1 MNKNYKFAGLMCI
14 ALAVSS
20 AVFAGGA
27 VKKQTISSDYS
38 RNSVTKMVV
47 VYGDQWDSHVIT
59 GIDSIDTGSKF
70 DVNELITERIHLDG
84 AFRTAEEQQ
93 QAAAAQTQS
102 SGNAAKEMFAGIGD
116 TFKGIGNGMAAK
128 PDTLTQRLLTEY
140 LNDNNVG
147 KEIFDYELMVD
158 NNGRFHY
165 DIMVERSRWN
175 ATDKDVQLDNAS
187 QVKTMNENGEALLA
201 NSYIIVFDAKDPR
214 IGETTDKNGNKK
226 PLYMANVTGYVF
238 MVDSAA
244 AVIGNILHNMWIEN
258 NDDINT
264 ANQKRELYR
273 NVHIPMICVAAQ
285 SVSASSEKSM
295 QNAITKSY
303 DGVLRKLEN
312 KISAWQVTATPEDV
326 RPYITAKIGTK
337 EGLKNGQ
344 RFKIFKNKEV
354 RVKHTDNQDSTVNR
368 TLKVGFARATVI
380 NDNNEVATGNTGVSS
395 FYQISGQHLK
405 GTEFIKQSNDIKL
418 GVSLDYNYN
427 GLGMGANKKI
437 FGAYSMVDLTFD
449 YLAYIHKCGI
459 SHYARLNV
467 GYDINT
473 AKQLEEGANENG
485 TTWYTYADGKYAGQ
499 AIFGKGVS
507 YVNVAVGYAC
517 GLKVKQVMEFQP
529 FINVGLDII
538 VPHGFDNTVLT
549 SLSTAVLGET
559 INFTDKTAKQTF
571 GLFIDPGMR
580 IVFNCGYPF
589 QLFIQ
594 ANYSVGIM
602 QWDAYKVLNEYAKQC
617 GYGHGMGLGV
627 AAGMKWTF

>member
-1 MNKNYKFAGLMCI
+1 MRKLNNVMGLCI
-14 ALAVSS
+14 ALMMSS
-20 AVFAGGA
+20 MAFAKGQ
-27 VKKQTISSDYS
+27 VKSTVISSDYS
-38 RNSVTKMVV
+38 RNSISKITIL
-47 VYGDQWDSHVIT
+47 YGDRWDNQVVT
-59 GIDSIDTGSKF
+59 GVDSIQTGAKF
-70 DVNELITERIHLDG
+70 DVNNIKTKTIRLKG

-93 QAAAAQTQS
+93 VQLAAQQPQEKT
-102 SGNAAKEMFAGIGD
+102 NAFKDM
-116 TFKGIGNGMAAK
+116 FKGVGDAFKGLAKVVAAK

-140 LNDNNVG
+140 INQNNIG
-147 KEIFDYELMVD
+147 KEIFDYVLMVD
-158 NNGRFHY
+158 GNGRFHY
-165 DIMVERSRWN
+165 DLMVERSRWN
-175 ATDKDVQLDNAS
+175 ATDADVQLDNAS
-187 QVKTMNENGEALLA
+187 QVKTMDENGPALLA
-201 NSYIIVFDAKDPR
+201 NSYLIVFDAKETK

-226 PLYMANVTGYVF
+226 PVYMADVTGYVF
-238 MVDSAA
+238 AIDSAEE
-244 AVIGNILHNMWIEN
+244 VIGNIVHNMWI
-258 NDDINT
+258 NDGEE
-264 ANQKRELYR
+264 ASVVAQKRDLYR
-273 NVHIPMICVAAQ
+273 NVRIPMKCIAAQ
-285 SVSASSEKSM
+285 SASASSEKSM
-295 QNAITKSY
+295 EKAISSSY
-303 DGVLRKLEN
+303 DDILRKLEN
-312 KISAWQVTATPEDV
+312 KISAWEVTATPEDV
-326 RPYITAKIGTK
+326 RPYITAKVGTK

-344 RFKIFKNKEV
+344 RFKIFKNKGDEEEGNL
-354 RVKHTDNQDSTVNR
+354 RTV
-368 TLKVGFARATVI
+368 KVGYARATEI
-380 NDNNEVATGNTGVSS
+380 NNNNEVATGNTGVSS
-395 FYQISGQHLK
+395 FYQISGRHLK
-405 GTEFIKQSNDIKL
+405 GTEFLKQSNDIRL

-427 GLGMGANKKI
+427 GLGMGANKKV

-485 TTWYTYADGKYAGQ
+485 TAWYTYAGGQYAGQ

-538 VPHGFDNTVLT
+538 DPHGFDNSVLT
-549 SLSTAVLGET
+549 NLSKAVLGET

-617 GYGHGMGLGV
+617 GYGHGMGLGA
-627 AAGMKWTF
+627 AAGVKWTF

>member
-38 RNSVTKMVV
+38 RNSVTKVVV

-70 DVNELITERIHLDG
+70 DVNVLTTKKIHLKG
-84 AFRTAEEQQ
+84 AFRTEEAQQ
-93 QAAAAQTQS
+93 NAKAASAPSQS
-102 SGNAAKEMFAGIGD
+102 SGGAKGFFAGLGD
-116 TFKGIGNGMAAK
+116 SFKGSGAVAAAK

-226 PLYMANVTGYVF
+226 PVYMANVTGYVF

-244 AVIGNILHNMWIEN
+244 AVIGNILHNMWIED

-285 SVSASSEKSM
+285 SISASSEKSM

-312 KISAWQVTATPEDV
+312 KISAWAVTATPEKV
-326 RPYITAKIGTK
+326 RPYITAKVGTK
-337 EGLKNGQ
+337 EGIKNTQ
-344 RFKIFKNKEV
+344 RFKIYKNKEKV
-354 RVKHTDNQDSTVNR
+354 TKDIDGNDSTYSY
-368 TLKVGFARATVI
+368 TAKVGYARATVI
-380 NDNNEVATGNTGVSS
+380 NDNEEVATGNTGVSY
-395 FYQISGQHLK
+395 FYQISGGIMK
-405 GTEFIKQSNDIKL
+405 GTEFLKQSNDIKL
-418 GVSLDYNYN
+418 GVSIDYNYN
-427 GLGMGANKKI
+427 GLGWENQKI
-437 FGAYSMVDLTFD
+437 FGAFSMVDVTFD
-449 YLAYIHKCGI
+449 YLAYMHKNGI
-459 SHYARLNV
+459 SHYARINV
-467 GYDINT
+467 GYDILTSKMLKNGLI
-473 AKQLEEGANENG
+473 AANEGITEEQAESAIQG
-485 TTWYTYADGKYAGQ
+485 TWLE
-499 AIFGKGVS
+499 KGVS
-507 YVNVAVGYAC
+507 FVNVSAGYAC
-517 GLKVKQVMEFQP
+517 GLKVKQIMEFQP
-529 FINVGLDII
+529 MINVGVDLPVYHAKVD
-538 VPHGFDNTVLT
+538 LT
-549 SLSTAVLGET
+549 K
-559 INFTDKTAKQTF
+559 DQKKTNY
-571 GLFIDPGMR
+571 GVFIDPALR

-589 QLFIQ
+589 QLFVQ
-594 ANYSVGIM
+594 ADYSVMVLQG
-602 QWDAYKVLNEYAKQC
+602 DTYKSLNNDLEVC
-617 GYGHGMGLGV
+617 GHKRDMGLGV

>member
-1 MNKNYKFAGLMCI
+1 MKKTYKMAGLIFI

-20 AVFAGGA
+20 TVFAGGL

-38 RNSVTKMVV
+38 RNSVTKVVV
-47 VYGDQWDSHVIT
+47 VYGDQWDNHVIT
-59 GIDSIDTGSKF
+59 GVDSIDTGSKF
-70 DVNELITERIHLDG
+70 DVNELKTKRIHLNG

-93 QAAAAQTQS
+93 KAAAAAAPAQS
-102 SGNAAKEMFAGIGD
+102 SGNSAKDFFAGIGD
-116 TFKGIGNGMAAK
+116 AFKGAGAGTVAK
-128 PDTLTQRLLTEY
+128 PDTLTKRLLTEY
-140 LNDNNVG
+140 LNENNVG
-147 KEIFDYELMVD
+147 KEIFDYVLMVD
-158 NNGRFHY
+158 NNGYFHY
-165 DIMVERSRWN
+165 DLMVERSRWN
-175 ATDKDVQLDNAS
+175 ATDEDVKLDNAS
-187 QVKTMNENGEALLA
+187 QVKRMDTYGPSLLA
-201 NSYIIVFDAKDPR
+201 NSYIIVFDAKEPR

-238 MVDSAA
+238 MVDSAED
-244 AVIGNILHNMWIEN
+244 VINNILKNMWIN
-258 NDDINT
+258 DNDDVNS
-264 ANQKRELYR
+264 ANQKRDLYR
-273 NVHIPMICVAAQ
+273 NVHIPMKCVAAQ
-285 SVSASSEKSM
+285 SVSASSEESM
-295 QNAITKSY
+295 RKAITKSY

-312 KISAWQVTATPEDV
+312 KISAWEVTATPEDV
-326 RPYITAKIGTK
+326 RPYITAKVGTK

-344 RFKIFKNKEV
+344 RFKIYKNFETTNKEGHDTTYT
-354 RVKHTDNQDSTVNR
+354 K
-368 TLKVGFARATVI
+368 KVGYARATEI
-380 NDNNEVATGNTGVSS
+380 NNNNEVATGNTGVSS
-395 FYQISGQHLK
+395 FYQISGRHLK
-405 GTEFIKQSNDIKL
+405 GTEFLKQSNDIRL

-427 GLGMGANKKI
+427 GLGMGANNKI
-437 FGAYSMVDLTFD
+437 FGAYSMVDLTID

-485 TTWYTYADGKYAGQ
+485 TTWYTYGDGKYAGQ

-538 VPHGFDNTVLT
+538 VPHGFDNSVLT
-549 SLSTAVLGET
+549 NLSTAVLGET

-617 GYGHGMGLGV
+617 GYGHGMGLGA
-627 AAGMKWTF
+627 AAGVKWTF